1 MFGLWEG
8 FGEYKMG
15 SLIVKQLTPLTPH
28 HYLCH
33 LLRKFVLR
41 FY

>member
-15 SLIVKQLTPLTPH
+15 SLIVKQLTPLTH